1 MLPIRRSYER
11 MSSASNYMAENEDT
25 AISEQYKLQLFQMFM
40 ESLFQ
45 SFDAAVTES
54 TFTGLSDQ
62 IVNWLENSCKP
73 EVDFT
78 VFF

>member
-1 MLPIRRSYER
+1 
-11 MSSASNYMAENEDT
+11 MSSESSYTTENEDA
-25 AISEQYKLQLFQMFM
+25 AITEQYKLQLFQLFM

-73 EVDFT
+73 EVT
-78 VFF
+78 SLSIV